1 MQKPKME
8 KPERG
13 FADKRG
19 ADRLTTWPPL
29 SGLRARKRHGFQ
41 SRRHVECAGAPPQLR
56 CRDESFHALY
66 CLSRRHRV
74 QFVSLTRSTTGSSAN
89 IVVCSARVALCGAR

>member
-1 MQKPKME
+1 KPKME

-29 SGLRARKRHGFQ
+29 FGLRARRRHGFQ
-41 SRRHVECAGAPPQLR
+41 SRRDVECAGASPQLR
-56 CRDESFHALY
+56 RRDENFHALY
-66 CLSRRHRV
+66 CLSSRRHGV
-74 QFVSLTRSTTGSSAN
+74 QFACLTRSTTGSSAN
-89 IVVCSARVALCGAR
+89 IVVCSARVALCGTR